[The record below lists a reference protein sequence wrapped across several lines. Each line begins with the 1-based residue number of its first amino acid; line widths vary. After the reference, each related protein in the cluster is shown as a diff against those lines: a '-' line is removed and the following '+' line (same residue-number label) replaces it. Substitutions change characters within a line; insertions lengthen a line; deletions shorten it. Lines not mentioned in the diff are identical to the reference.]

1 MADPNQKKLV
11 AISPLTGAEVE
22 LPADVEIG
30 ELVDDPETG
39 EELEVVS
46 VNPPELKAAPQEEE
60 DWGE

>member
-1 MADPNQKKLV
+1 MSDPNQKIV
-11 AISPLTGAEVE
+11 AISPITGAEVV
-22 LPADVEIG
+22 LSADVEVG

-46 VNPPELKAAPQEEE
+46 IDPPELKPAPQEEE